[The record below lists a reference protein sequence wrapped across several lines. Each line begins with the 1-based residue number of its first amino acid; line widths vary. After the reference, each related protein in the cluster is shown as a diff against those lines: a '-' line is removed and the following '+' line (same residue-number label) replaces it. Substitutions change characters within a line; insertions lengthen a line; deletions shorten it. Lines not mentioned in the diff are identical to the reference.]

1 MCLNVSLQHKNNS
14 FCLIS
19 PFFYFFFFF
28 FYFVNKI
35 SPLYNV
41 LFVGV
46 DKPCS
51 FFLSNNIRST
61 PQTYNFVTIRTSE
74 NNVLV
79 VQKYAQAHSTALLF
93 FSFYVT
99 GWLLEPAVSFE
110 KAVMIFYYKQHS
122 CLSYESSV
130 FRIPLLMPCSWVGNR
145 IVIIFVQ

>member
-1 MCLNVSLQHKNNS
+1 MSYSLFFS
-14 FCLIS
+14 FIFFLIS
-19 PFFYFFFFF
+19 LTKY
-28 FYFVNKI
+28 
-35 SPLYNV
+35 YNV
-41 LFVGV
+41 VFVGV

-61 PQTYNFVTIRTSE
+61 PQTYNFVTIHTSE

-79 VQKYAQAHSTALLF
+79 VHKYIQAHSAALLF

-110 KAVMIFYYKQHS
+110 KAVMIYDYKQHS

-130 FRIPLLMPCSWVGNR
+130 FGIPLLVPRS
-145 IVIIFVQ
+145 